1 MPTRPAERVAPSAP
15 RHVVP
20 PGEQFVNIFDAVT
33 DVIETGAMR
42 RRAEH
47 VELLEVDDVV
57 LARAGRTAEDAG
69 VDLVVAQLEAEPI
82 AEEHPR
88 VLEVLYPPDDVVD
101 RLRAGLDPPAPMLVQ
116 PLHVVGGVDRVGR
129 VHHGCALPHPH
140 AERDAAV
147 GGEVDRAVVVPSDLT
162 VNGERGREGVQFVA
176 RADPEDGLA
185 YAVAVVV
192 RCWKRRVVGEPD
204 DHPRPFLE
212 PVDGLGVSSATA
224 T

>member
-1 MPTRPAERVAPSAP
+1 MRWRPGPPNGLPHTAP

-20 PGEQFVNIFDAVT
+20 SGEQFVDVFDAVA
-33 DVIETGAMR
+33 DVIETGAMW

-69 VDLVVAQLEAEPI
+69 VDLVVAQLEAQAI

-116 PLHVVGGVDRVGR
+116 PLR
-129 VHHGCALPHPH
+129 
-140 AERDAAV
+140 
-147 GGEVDRAVVVPSDLT
+147 
-162 VNGERGREGVQFVA
+162 
-176 RADPEDGLA
+176 
-185 YAVAVVV
+185 
-192 RCWKRRVVGEPD
+192 RCRR
-204 DHPRPFLE
+204 R
-212 PVDGLGVSSATA
+212 
-224 T
+224 